1 MIRCICGEKI
11 DWHPFSNI
19 NAVGEDMVSSITI
32 AGEYRAPLCRSC
44 TTELKRFIERK
55 IKSAMTNNK

>member
-11 DWHPFSNI
+11 DTRPFSNI
-19 NAVGEDMVSSITI
+19 NAVGEDMLSSITI
-32 AGEYRAPLCRSC
+32 AGEYRATLCRSC
-44 TTELKRFIERK
+44 TIELKRFVERK